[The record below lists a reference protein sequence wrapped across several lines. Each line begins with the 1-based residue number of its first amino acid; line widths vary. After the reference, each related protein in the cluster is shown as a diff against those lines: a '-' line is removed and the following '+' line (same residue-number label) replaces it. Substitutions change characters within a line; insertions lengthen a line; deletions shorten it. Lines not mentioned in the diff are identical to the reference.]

1 MLYIKFIIL
10 FIITNLGYSI
20 GFAQWNTQI
29 VSNTGNTGIIS
40 ESVIDSDGNSH
51 IFFIESGNHIMRS
64 EWTGNGWVTE
74 EIFES
79 SESIKGCVLTID
91 ELDKLHFAYYYKYDY
106 QSWYKIS

>member
-1 MLYIKFIIL
+1 MKMLYIKFIIL

-51 IFFIESGNHIMRS
+51 IF
-64 EWTGNGWVTE
+64 
-74 EIFES
+74 
-79 SESIKGCVLTID
+79 
-91 ELDKLHFAYYYKYDY
+91 Y
-106 QSWYKIS
+106 